1 MEIQQSSDLY
11 QTCKSHYEHF
21 CAMAENIGGAEA
33 IVRVGLAD
41 VATKLSAL
49 AISKTCKP
57 SSFEAPIVSSH
68 LPVVRKR
75 YVRKKHPA
83 EPQCKRVK
91 GSKYNTAT
99 LQDSIVTL

>member
-1 MEIQQSSDLY
+1 
-11 QTCKSHYEHF
+11 
-21 CAMAENIGGAEA
+21 MAENIEGAEA
-33 IVRVGLAD
+33 IVREGLAD

-57 SSFEAPIVSSH
+57 SSFDAPIVSSH
-68 LPVVRKR
+68 LPVIRHKR

-91 GSKYNTAT
+91 GSKNTAT
-99 LQDSIVTL
+99 LHDSIVTL